1 VSRYQV
7 WSTHV
12 EFKGDVTRAP
22 EKKDRVL
29 PTTDVLEVSRT
40 DFKVAQE
47 DAAIFR
53 EIFHRKSWVI
63 DTQEGRT

>member
-12 EFKGDVTRAP
+12 EFKGAKTHAP
-22 EKKDRVL
+22 ERKETVT
-29 PTTDVLEVSRT
+29 PATDVLEVSRS
-40 DFKVAQE
+40 DPKVAAE

-53 EIFHRKSWVI
+53 EIFHRRAWVK
-63 DTQEGRT
+63 DTEEQRK